1 MLSAHASGILSG
13 QYPKTVENVC
23 FSLTIFI
30 VAPGAGKVN
39 TASAPTGKV
48 DKFQQYSLKKDNF
61 VWKNFRYTETT
72 ERNLYIKKEELV

>member
-1 MLSAHASGILSG
+1 MRQASFPGSTPR
-13 QYPKTVENVC
+13 QWKMYA

>member
-1 MLSAHASGILSG
+1 MLFLL
-13 QYPKTVENVC
+13 QY
-23 FSLTIFI
+23 LLLHL
-30 VAPGAGKVN
+30 ARGKVN